1 MVKGRGLVV
10 LVLVNYK
17 YCIHDIILPPSVS
30 DQPHHTLIPPPP
42 PKAMGEGTAHRR
54 TLPVALGGWRIGCP
68 GYGRGGKSGKGR
80 EESIKK
86 KSNDE

>member
-30 DQPHHTLIPPPP
+30 DHPHHTLIPPPP